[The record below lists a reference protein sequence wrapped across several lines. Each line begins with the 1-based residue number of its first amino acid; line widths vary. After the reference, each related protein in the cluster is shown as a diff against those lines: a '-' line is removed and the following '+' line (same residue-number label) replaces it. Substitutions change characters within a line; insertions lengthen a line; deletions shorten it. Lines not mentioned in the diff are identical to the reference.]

1 MAKKKTEY
9 RVIVI
14 GAKAKGMQSWFE
26 KFTNDDDAR
35 EWAIAYGKKLIGDSI
50 EFARKSN
57 VRYNHYITLE
67 TITL

>member
-1 MAKKKTEY
+1 MAQKKNEY

-14 GAKAKGMQSWFE
+14 GAKTKGMQSWFE
-26 KFTNDDDAR
+26 KFTNDADAR
-35 EWAIAYGKKLIGDSI
+35 EWAIAYGKKLMGDSI

-57 VRYNHYITLE
+57 VRYNHYVTLE

>member
-1 MAKKKTEY
+1 MAKKKTLY

-14 GAKAKGMQSWFE
+14 GAKTKGLQSCFE
-26 KFTNDDDAR
+26 KFTNDEDAR
-35 EWAIAYGKKLIGDSI
+35 EWAIAYGKKLMGDSV
-50 EFARKSN
+50 ELARKSN